1 MGTGV
6 ALPPDVLQLADLA
19 SLLLAARFDTSGS
32 FFVDTYYHG
41 FETHY
46 WNTQSVAL
54 LSTQY
59 ITFVLSP
66 FFQCNF
72 S

>member
-19 SLLLAARFDTSGS
+19 SLLLAALCDTSGF

-41 FETHY
+41 SRHY

-59 ITFVLSP
+59 ITFVLS
-66 FFQCNF
+66 
-72 S
+72 SSSM